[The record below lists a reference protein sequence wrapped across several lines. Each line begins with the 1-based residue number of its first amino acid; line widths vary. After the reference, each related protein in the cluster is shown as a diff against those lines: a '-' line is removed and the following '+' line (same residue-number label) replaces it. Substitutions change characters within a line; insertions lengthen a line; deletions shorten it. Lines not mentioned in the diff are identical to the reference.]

1 MKTMDI
7 ERMTEDQLKALAES
21 RTVDLRK
28 LPIADLDQLAKRLV
42 SAGNCDDT
50 VMAYWEE
57 VAGERRKREGRT
69 ATRKARRLESGGTW
83 A

>member
-1 MKTMDI
+1 MKIMHF
-7 ERMTEDQLKALAES
+7 EQMGEEQLRALAET
-21 RTVDLRK
+21 RTLDVRK
-28 LPIADLDQLAKRLV
+28 LPTDELDKLAKRLV

-69 ATRKARRLESGGTW
+69 ANRKARRLESGGTW